1 MKIRS
6 ALRLPSAA
14 SLAWL
19 ALLGLSPLQVHAQ
32 ASAPASGRPQVALK
46 CVSYGTGPLLECV
59 VDLKRRDGGPLDGAQ
74 LTLGAL
80 MPSMPMAHTV
90 KPVKAAPTGTPGQY
104 KATLELEMLGVW
116 AVDVDVSG
124 PVRDKM
130 SRNLVVHECNG
141 NDRCAATPAKPA
153 DMAPMRHGGHGA
165 GHRH

>member
-1 MKIRS
+1 MNIRS
-6 ALRLPSAA
+6 AIGRPQAVGLIV
-14 SLAWL
+14 
-19 ALLGLSPLQVHAQ
+19 ALLGFFCPLAHAQ
-32 ASAPASGRPQVALK
+32 SAAAGSGRPNVALK
-46 CVSYGTGPLLECV
+46 CVSYGTGPMLECV
-59 VDLKRRDGGPLDGAQ
+59 VDLKRRDGAPLDGAQ

-90 KPVKAAPTGTPGQY
+90 KPMKAAPTGVPGQY

-124 PVRDKM
+124 PVRDKV

-141 NDRCAATPAKPA
+141 NDRCAATAAKPS
-153 DMAPMRHGGHGA
+153 DMAPMRHGT